1 MPRGSLRHRDRA
13 LYVEI
18 FIAAPLERVWEL
30 TQDPAQHARWDGRF
44 SAIHPTVV
52 RDNGA
57 QEFRYE
63 LGLGVHTI
71 RGTGVSLGEK
81 RAAAGTRT
89 SALLFTTD
97 DPLSPL
103 GTGRGYW
110 RYIPEGDGVRFITGY
125 DYEPGWGWL
134 GRIADP
140 LVTRRFVWWLTAWS
154 FDRLRIWAEDGT
166 EPERI
171 GWWRGWLGGVRARA
185 GNCLSRPEARAALPR
200 GAGGRTAADAAVG
213 GFGGASGG
221 VANGAGSEVGSEA
234 GSEAA
239 KERLRIMDG
248 APSTLAELS
257 LPGVDSGPTA
267 ERRSAAEYRS
277 AGERGSTSERR
288 SAAAGQPDPN
298 NTREEPRS

>member
-1 MPRGSLRHRDRA
+1 MVSAEGRPRDRA
-13 LYVEI
+13 RYVEI

-44 SAIHPTVV
+44 SAIHPTAV

-89 SALLFTTD
+89 SALLFTTE

-110 RYIPEGDGVRFITGY
+110 RYIPEGGGVRFITGY

-171 GWWRGWLGGVRARA
+171 GWWRGWFGGVRARS
-185 GNCLSRPEARAALPR
+185 GNCLSRPEPRAARPR
-200 GAGGRTAADAAVG
+200 GAGGSAAADAG
-213 GFGGASGG
+213 GGGSCEAPGEACGGGSGG
-221 VANGAGSEVGSEA
+221 GSGGAGSD
-234 GSEAA
+234 AA
-239 KERLRIMDG
+239 REQLRIMDG

-257 LPGVDSGPTA
+257 LPGVDSGPTT
-267 ERRSAAEYRS
+267 
-277 AGERGSTSERR
+277 ERG
-288 SAAAGQPDPN
+288 SAAAGQPRSN
-298 NTREEPRS
+298 NTRKEPRS